1 VDGLEEERV
10 TRMPLPKPLPPGS
23 PSAVDVVGFGLN
35 AVDHICRVS
44 RFPSFDSKMHLDG
57 YACEP
62 GGQVATA
69 LVALRRWGLR
79 TAYLGAFGDDAL
91 AERSRTALAAEG
103 VDIDGG
109 LVRAG
114 VPNQLA
120 VILVDRRSGERTVL
134 WYRDPALAIRPEELA
149 RARVCAGRVLHLDG
163 YDREAAITAAGWARE
178 AGIATVLDLD
188 SPGRDAERLLAVT
201 DIAVVSRECAEQLS
215 GSTDPAVAL
224 EGLAGSGSALV
235 GISLG
240 RDGVIARSDGRTF
253 HVRGFPVL
261 PVDTT
266 GAGDVL
272 HAGIIYGYLYGYLAG
287 MNVEEMLR
295 FASAAAALQCTRLGA
310 QPAIPTLAQIRQ
322 LLEGT

>member
-1 VDGLEEERV
+1 
-10 TRMPLPKPLPPGS
+10 MPLPTPS
-23 PSAVDVVGFGLN
+23 PRAAAFDVVGLGLN

-57 YACEP
+57 YTCEP

-79 TAYLGAFGDDAL
+79 VAYLGSFGDDAL
-91 AERSRTALAAEG
+91 GERSRQALAAAG
-103 VDIDGG
+103 IDIDGC
-109 LVRAG
+109 LARKG

-134 WYRDPALAIRPEELA
+134 WYRDPALAIRPEELP

-163 YDREAAITAAGWARE
+163 YDREAAIAAGGWARE
-178 AGIATVLDLD
+178 AGITTVLDLD
-188 SPGRDAERLLAVT
+188 SPGRDVGRLLAVT
-201 DIAVVSRECAEQLS
+201 DIAVVSRECAEQLG
-215 GSTDPAVAL
+215 GSSDPTVAL
-224 EGLAGSGSALV
+224 QALAASGSALV

-240 RDGVIARSDGRTF
+240 RDGLLARSDGQTF
-253 HVRGFPVL
+253 HVRGFPVS

-272 HAGIIYGYLYGYLAG
+272 HAGIIYGYLTG
-287 MNVEEMLR
+287 MDVEGMLR
-295 FASAAAALQCTRLGA
+295 FGNAAAALQCTALGA
-310 QPAIPTLAQIRQ
+310 QPAIPTLARIRR
-322 LLEGT
+322 LLEGNAGE